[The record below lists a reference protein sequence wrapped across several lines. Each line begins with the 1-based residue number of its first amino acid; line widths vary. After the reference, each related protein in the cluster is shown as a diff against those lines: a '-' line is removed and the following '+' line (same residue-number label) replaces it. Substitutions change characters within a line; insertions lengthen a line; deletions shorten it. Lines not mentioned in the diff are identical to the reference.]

1 MDKLLG
7 GTSGDSETITALQQQ
22 IDKQKDTIH
31 SLQEQV
37 TNLQNNYD
45 LLEADFVKLK
55 TAAIKNLQN
64 SNVAIE
70 DNASVDIIIENL
82 SYMIAKKPISF
93 STSSATISTG
103 QTITPFSHSISD
115 KVSNLYIY
123 VSVGNLD
130 AARASSV
137 RVTLQASTDNKTWDN
152 LKNTSLTRPT
162 HSKVVAYDE
171 YVAIQKDYHYFRLTV
186 YSDDNENSNLFKILY
201 M

>member
-7 GTSGDSETITALQQQ
+7 GTSGDSETIAALQQQ
-22 IDKQKDTIH
+22 IDKQKDTIRN
-31 SLQEQV
+31 LQEQV

-70 DNASVDIIIENL
+70 DNASVDTIIENL

-123 VSVGNLD
+123 VAVGNLD

-137 RVTLQASTDNKTWDN
+137 RVTLQASTDNKAWDN
-152 LKNTSLTRPT
+152 LKTTSFTRPT
-162 HSKVVAYDE
+162 HSKVVVYDE
-171 YVAIQKDYHYFRLTV
+171 YVAIQKEYHYFRLTV